1 MKPHLPVLSLIT
13 FALLAGC
20 AQPAV
25 QQEAKTMPVAASS
38 TTASGVV
45 LHQPRAG
52 LYSAGQPEAGDWSG
66 IAKLGVGTVINLRPE
81 GEMAGRDEAA
91 EVAAAGMR
99 YVTIPVANAEAI
111 TPDAARQLEGVLR
124 DAQGPVLLHCASGN
138 RAGGLLALAAAQQE
152 GMPADK
158 AVQLGRRAGMKST
171 ETRVRRVLGLAA
183 DSSVK
188 EPASK

>member
-1 MKPHLPVLSLIT
+1 MLVALTACQSTPQASKPAAT
-13 FALLAGC
+13 A
-20 AQPAV
+20 AV
-25 QQEAKTMPVAASS
+25 APTV
-38 TTASGVV
+38 T
-45 LHQPRAG
+45 LHAVRDG
-52 LYSAGQPEAGDWSG
+52 LYTSGQPSGSDWSV
-66 IAKLGVGTVINLRPE
+66 ISTRGVRTVINLRPVE
-81 GEMAGRDEAA
+81 EMAGRDEAA